1 MAMVM
6 QSRMEKLREHY
17 VNSGVVKDFSIRMGI
32 NTGYCTVGN
41 FGSLSRM
48 DYTIIGGE
56 VNLAA
61 RLESVAEKNQIL
73 LSHETYSIV
82 KDKINC
88 QKKESVSVKGISLP
102 VQTYQVVNST
112 LQKSTTFEGMG
123 YKLIV
128 DENLVNKETNI
139 KQLLKD
145 NFENG

>member
-1 MAMVM
+1 
-6 QSRMEKLREHY
+6 
-17 VNSGVVKDFSIRMGI
+17 
-32 NTGYCTVGN
+32 
-41 FGSLSRM
+41 
-48 DYTIIGGE
+48 
-56 VNLAA
+56 
-61 RLESVAEKNQIL
+61 
-73 LSHETYSIV
+73 
-82 KDKINC
+82 
-88 QKKESVSVKGISLP
+88 